1 MADEVKHIPSLELVP
16 LASGCVASGEVL
28 YADVGLSFWGGV
40 DPLTGIVI
48 DRTHPLFGQCIAG
61 KVLAIPNGRGSSTGS
76 QVMLELILNGVA
88 PAALVL
94 RQPDSILALGSVVAD
109 EVFEQSMPI
118 VSVGEL
124 GFAAMAQHSYALI
137 CGRGRVLAGP
147 TETAVSDFYENAA
160 ATGNNFEHDLHQS
173 SSIEELLAASGL
185 VLTANEQSVLD
196 GHSGHALAL
205 AMRIVARTAAIEG
218 APSLL
223 PVTQAHIDA
232 CTFIGPGGLQFA
244 QRLASLGARVA
255 VPTTLNATSVDRRQ
269 WQVCMLPSVDSPSV
283 FLSFLS
289 SLFKILFLF
298 IPLDY

>member
-1 MADEVKHIPSLELVP
+1 MMAFEVEYIPSLELVP

-40 DPLTGIVI
+40 DPLTGMVI
-48 DRTHPLFGQCIAG
+48 DRTHPLFGQCVAG

-88 PAALVL
+88 PAALLL
-94 RQPDSILALGSVVAD
+94 RQPDSILALGSVVSE

-118 VSVGEL
+118 VSVGEV
-124 GFAAMAQHSYALI
+124 GFAALAQHGYAMI
-137 CGRGRVLAGP
+137 CGRGHVLAGP
-147 TETAVSDFYENAA
+147 SEDAVRDSYENAT
-160 ATGNNFEHDLHQS
+160 TGDNSFKHDLHQS
-173 SSIEELLAASGL
+173 SSIEDLLAASGL
-185 VLTANEQSVLD
+185 VLSADEQSVLD
-196 GHSGHALAL
+196 GESGAASAL

-244 QRLASLGARVA
+244 QRLASLGAKVA

-269 WQVCMLPSVDSPSV
+269 WEVYMHTPLYLQHEK
-283 FLSFLS
+283 SFLPLCTS
-289 SLFKILFLF
+289 FSF
-298 IPLDY
+298 II